1 MLTGVHGDEPVPGPW
16 QETSARVLRERLPG
30 AGATLAAFAVD
41 RPGEPGKLAACVVA
55 VVEQR
60 MAAPENP
67 TGRVGYIFSVATD
80 DVYRRRGYSRLCME
94 ATLAW
99 YREQGVV
106 KVDLRA
112 SVDAEPLYRS
122 LGFVRTSDP
131 SMRLSM

>member
-1 MLTGVHGDEPVPGPW
+1 MLTGVHGDEPAPGPW
-16 QETSARVLRERLPG
+16 QETSRKVLRERLPG
-30 AGATLAAFAVD
+30 TDASLAAFVVD
-41 RPGEPGKLAACVVA
+41 RPGVPGKLAACVTA

-60 MAAPENP
+60 MASPENP

-80 DVYRRRGYSRLCME
+80 DAFRRRGYSRLCME
-94 ATLAW
+94 ATLDW
-99 YREQGVV
+99 YREQGTG

-131 SMRLSM
+131 AMRLSM

>member
-1 MLTGVHGDEPVPGPW
+1 MLTGMAGVEPEPGPW
-16 QETSARVLRERLPG
+16 QETSAEILRERLPG
-30 AGATLAAFAVD
+30 ADAALAAFAVD
-41 RPGEPGKLAACVVA
+41 RPGEPGKLAACVLA

-60 MAAPENP
+60 LASPENP
-67 TGRVGYIFSVATD
+67 SGRVGYIFSVATD
-80 DVYRRRGYSRLCME
+80 DAYRRRGYSRLCME

-99 YREQGVV
+99 YRERGVG

-131 SMRLSM
+131 AMRLSM